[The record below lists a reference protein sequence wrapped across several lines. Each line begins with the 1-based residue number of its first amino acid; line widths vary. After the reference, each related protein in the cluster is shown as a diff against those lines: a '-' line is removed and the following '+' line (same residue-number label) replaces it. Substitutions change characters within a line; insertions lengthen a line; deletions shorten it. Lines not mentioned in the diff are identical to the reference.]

1 MTTTSLIN
9 LAKQE
14 NSFMRLF
21 SRTWVFLCLLI
32 SLQSIVFQAHA
43 QLGGSFEDPFANEP
57 EFLDVDQAFMFD
69 FNQTGD
75 KLSITFAIADG
86 YYLYKKQFKYVTKQ
100 ADIGEPTYP
109 EGTTIQDEFF
119 GESEVFY
126 NTVTI
131 NIPIEKAEK
140 DSVVKV
146 RYQGCADAG
155 LCYPPTVKVVY
166 LSALASGGET
176 AVNTEERQNKAT
188 QIPKSEQFLLADKLI
203 NKENLPLTLALFFA
217 LGIGL
222 AFTPCVFPMY
232 PIVSGI
238 VIGQGK
244 PKTTSHAFWL
254 TLVYVQGMAITYSLL
269 GLAVAVAGAQFQAAL
284 QHPVILGVFIA
295 LFVVLAVALFG
306 GFEIQ
311 LPAKYQ
317 EKLTHMSNNQTPG
330 SFVGVFIMGVLSGL
344 IASPCTTAPLTGIL
358 LFVAQTGDMTLGF
371 ISLYLLSVGMGV
383 PLILFGMTGGK
394 LLPKAGNW
402 MNVVKVTFG
411 FMMLAVAIVFI
422 ERLWSSPYSDFLWAA
437 LAFGLFGYY
446 WAINRATANSAMKLL
461 RAIIVAMGIM
471 GSIGM
476 AYQAGLNSDLW
487 GASEGVEQETV
498 KGNLETVKGA
508 QETVKDDP
516 ETTDGI
522 QEAVTDVPETTKDVQ
537 ETVKGHPEFVIAR
550 DLSDLRSK
558 IADANAQG
566 KTVMV
571 DLYADWCAACK
582 EFEKYTFPQAN
593 VVEALSNTVWMQMDL
608 TDNTPE
614 RQEVFDEFTIFGL
627 PTILFFNTAGNEV
640 GNARVTGFMNADD
653 FTAHVNATVNATTD
667 ATVD

>member
-1 MTTTSLIN
+1 MTTTLSKFSGERSSAPRSLAARAFTLVCMLFM
-9 LAKQE
+9 LAC
-14 NSFMRLF
+14 FA
-21 SRTWVFLCLLI
+21 
-32 SLQSIVFQAHA
+32 LQANA
-43 QLGGSFEDPFANEP
+43 QIAGGFDDPFANEP
-57 EFLDVDQAFMFD
+57 QFLDVDQAFVFD
-69 FNQTGD
+69 FNQQGST
-75 KLSITFAIADG
+75 LTLTFSIADG

-100 ADIGEPTYP
+100 AEVGEATYP
-109 EGTTIQDEFF
+109 QGTMIQDEFF

-131 NIPIEKAEK
+131 TLPIESAN
-140 DSVVKV
+140 DNGVVKV

-166 LSALASGGET
+166 LSALDSANAANAAAT
-176 AVNTEERQNKAT
+176 PTNNTDT
-188 QIPKSEQFLLADKLI
+188 PVSEQFTLAEKLI
-203 NKENLPLTLALFFA
+203 NKDNLPLTLALFFA

-254 TLVYVQGMAITYSLL
+254 TFVYVQGMAITYSLL
-269 GLAVAVAGAQFQAAL
+269 GLVVAVAGAQFQAAL
-284 QHPVILGVFIA
+284 QHPVVLAVFIV
-295 LFVVLAVALFG
+295 LFVLLAVALFG

-330 SFVGVFIMGVLSGL
+330 SFVGVFVMGVLSGL

-358 LFVAQTGDMTLGF
+358 LFIAQTGDMTLGF

-422 ERLWSSPYSDFLWAA
+422 ERLWNSPYSDFLWAA
-437 LAFGLFGYY
+437 LATGLFGYY
-446 WAINRATANSAMKLL
+446 WTINRATPNSKMKLL
-461 RAIIVAMGIM
+461 RAVVVAIGVM
-471 GSIGM
+471 GSVGM
-476 AYQAGLNSDLW
+476 IYQAGENTGYW
-487 GASEGVEQETV
+487 GD
-498 KGNLETVKGA
+498 K
-508 QETVKDDP
+508 
-516 ETTDGI
+516 
-522 QEAVTDVPETTKDVQ
+522 
-537 ETVKGHPEFVIAR
+537 KGHPEFVVAKN
-550 DLSDLRSK
+550 LSDLQRK

-571 DLYADWCAACK
+571 DLYADWCVVCK
-582 EFEKYTFPQAN
+582 EFEKYTFPEAN
-593 VVEALSNTVWMQMDL
+593 VVSALSNTVWMQMDL
-608 TDNTPE
+608 TDYTPE
-614 RQEVFDEFTIFGL
+614 RQEVFDEFEILGL
-627 PTILFFNTAGNEV
+627 PTILFFDTNGSEINK
-640 GNARVTGFMNADD
+640 ARVTGFMNAGE
-653 FTAHVNATVNATTD
+653 FTSHINATVNGNANQ
-667 ATVD
+667 